1 MTARVCLAAVLLASV
16 LASCSSETQTVTVA
30 GPTVTETE
38 TETVTETVQDDDGV
52 AAMAGALCREY
63 GPLARTFGGLS
74 SAEEIADELAEDV
87 APELRDAARRGCLA
101 ELASG

>member
-1 MTARVCLAAVLLASV
+1 MTARVGLAAVLLASF
-16 LASCSSETQTVTVA
+16 LAGCSGETETVTVA

-38 TETVTETVQDDDGV
+38 TVTETVSSDDGV
-52 AAMAGALCREY
+52 AAMAEALCREY

-101 ELASG
+101 GLASG